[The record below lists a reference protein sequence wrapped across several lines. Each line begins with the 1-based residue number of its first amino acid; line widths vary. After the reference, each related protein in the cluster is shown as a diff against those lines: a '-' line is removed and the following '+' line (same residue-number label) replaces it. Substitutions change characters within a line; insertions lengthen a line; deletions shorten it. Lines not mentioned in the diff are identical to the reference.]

1 MRDGTTKIAG
11 GTAGRHFA
19 LPTPMADADV
29 SLTRLPRRWV
39 PVSRQLAV
47 AVLAI
52 AGIGVSLLQRLA
64 GAANTAADVP
74 LLIVLAAGGVLLV
87 PPLVWNALHARFG
100 SDQLA
105 GISIVASVLLHEYLA
120 GAIVVLM
127 LSGGETLEAFVVA
140 RATSALRALASR
152 VPTLAH
158 RVRNGAIEEIA
169 VADVRIGDEL
179 VVLPHEVCPVDGAVV
194 QGHSAMDE
202 SYLTGEPFTIPK
214 GPGAAVISGAVNG
227 DSRLV
232 IRATRIA
239 ADSRYARIMQVM
251 HEAEQHRPALRRI
264 GDQLG
269 AWYTPVALVIAAAA
283 WAYSGSPTRFLSVVV
298 VATPCPLLIAIP
310 VAIIGAISSAAR
322 RGMIVRDPGALEQLT
337 LCRTMILDKTGTLTY
352 GRPVLSEEVY
362 APGFCRDGLLPSL
375 AAVEQYSRHPVA
387 GAIVEAAQRA
397 HCALPDVEWIRE
409 EPGVGLHAQVERM
422 RVLLTGRAQ
431 AAAMFDN
438 LPAAAP
444 TGLECI
450 VIVNGAWAAVYRFH
464 DVARD
469 DSGSFI
475 AHLEPKHG
483 MSRVLLV
490 SGDREAEVRR
500 LADAVAI
507 RNVYSETS
515 PEEKVAIVRREN
527 AAAKTVFIGDG
538 INDAPAL
545 AAATVG
551 IAFGRHSDVTSEAAR
566 VVIIDSSLS
575 KVDELMH
582 ISFRLRRVAL
592 QSALGGML
600 LSVVGMTL
608 AAFGLMT
615 PVEGAIAQEA
625 IDLLAVLNALRTAR
639 PIATDFGSVPP
650 TLAGERSRVQS
661 GRRAG
666 PGSSTREGRW
676 RR

>member
-1 MRDGTTKIAG
+1 MWSRITCASRQP
-11 GTAGRHFA
+11 GRSFA
-19 LPTPMADADV
+19 A
-29 SLTRLPRRWV
+29 RWSMPESAAPLV
-39 PVSRQLAV
+39 QTSTGWAPVSRQLVV
-47 AVLAI
+47 AMLAL
-52 AGIGVSLLQRLA
+52 AGIGASLVMRLGGG
-64 GAANTAADVP
+64 GAAADLP
-74 LLIVLAAGGVLLV
+74 LLIVLAAGGVFLV
-87 PPLVWNALHARFG
+87 PPLVWNALRARFG

-127 LSGGETLEAFVVA
+127 LSGGETLETFVVA

-158 RVRNGAIEEIA
+158 RVRNGTIEEIA
-169 VADVRIGDEL
+169 VADVSVGDEL
-179 VVLPHEVCPVDGAVV
+179 VVLPYEICPVDGDVV
-194 QGHSAMDE
+194 HGHGAMDE

-214 GPGAAVISGAVNG
+214 GPGTAVISGAVNG

-232 IRATRIA
+232 IRATRVA

-251 HEAEQHRPALRRI
+251 HDAEQRRPALRRI
-264 GDQLG
+264 GDRLG

-283 WAYSGSPTRFLSVVV
+283 WAESGSPTRFLSVVV

-322 RGMIVRDPGALEQLT
+322 RGMIIRDPGALEQLT

-352 GRPVLSEEVY
+352 GRPALSEEVY
-362 APGFCRDGLLPSL
+362 APGFCRDALLPSL

-387 GAIVEAAQRA
+387 GAIVEAAR
-397 HCALPDVEWIRE
+397 HEGYALPDVEWIRE
-409 EPGVGLHAQVERM
+409 EPGVGLHAQVQTM
-422 RVLLTGRAQ
+422 RVLLTGRAE
-431 AAAMFDN
+431 AAVMFDD
-438 LPAAAP
+438 LPAPASS
-444 TGLECI
+444 GLECI
-450 VIVNGAWAAVYRFH
+450 VIVNGAWAALYRFH
-464 DVARD
+464 DVARQ

-475 AHLEPKHG
+475 AHLGPKHG
-483 MSRVLLV
+483 VNRVLLV

-507 RNVYSETS
+507 DHVHSEAS

-527 AAAKTVFIGDG
+527 ARARTVFIGDG

-545 AAATVG
+545 ASATVG
-551 IAFGRHSDVTSEAAR
+551 IAFGRRSDVTSEAAR

-600 LSVVGMTL
+600 LSVVGMIL
-608 AAFGLMT
+608 AAFGLLV
-615 PVEGAIAQEA
+615 PVEGAIAQEV
-625 IDLLAVLNALRTAR
+625 IDLVAVLNALRTAR
-639 PIATDFGSVPP
+639 PISTDYGGV
-650 TLAGERSRVQS
+650 LRGD
-661 GRRAG
+661 
-666 PGSSTREGRW
+666 
-676 RR
+676 